1 MVAMG
6 GGVAEG
12 PAGRP
17 VKQLY
22 STEEAAEFLGIG
34 RTFLF
39 RLLATDQIESFK
51 IGRKRKITREALDA
65 YVQRLLHDQAA
76 SH

>member
-1 MVAMG
+1 MVTTG
-6 GGVAEG
+6 GGMAEDS
-12 PAGRP
+12 AGRP

-22 STEEAAEFLGIG
+22 SAEEAAEFLGIG

-39 RLLATDQIESFK
+39 RLLATGQIESFK
-51 IGRKRKITREALDA
+51 IGRKRKITRDALDA
-65 YVQRLLHDQAA
+65 YVQRLLREQAA